1 MNSFEHE
8 RQPDRQPCLY
18 YLPVDDYSSEFQ
30 QLSVLQQRG
39 YPIEMTVIP
48 NDDEGMHAYF
58 AQFSRDE
65 TMEKEAPLYPQW
77 AKFTVDPEFDR
88 IIVHPSTPGDTPQID
103 DVDDEHINGEQVA
116 GLVSNY
122 YNLVEQHFPEFKDFS
137 S

>member
-1 MNSFEHE
+1 MSSFEHE
-8 RQPDRQPCLY
+8 RRPDKQPVY
-18 YLPVDDYSSEFQ
+18 YLPVDDYSDTFQ
-30 QLSVLQQRG
+30 QLSVLQQMG

-88 IIVHPSTPGDTPQID
+88 FIEIPDMPGDVFQSEDEYTPID
-103 DVDDEHINGEQVA
+103 CCRDTRYSLSMI
-116 GLVSNY
+116 SI
-122 YNLVEQHFPEFKDFS
+122 
-137 S
+137 